1 MGRLLVK
8 VLIINLVFIGSLN
21 AQNILQYRLK
31 VGDSMTVNQQAT
43 QNIIKEEQGR
53 QHNIQN
59 TLEEQYTFKVL
70 SKTDSTY
77 ILNFK
82 FNTFKLKTVSNQLG
96 IIVDIDTKKLLEEN
110 DTEGRIFSGLT
121 ASDLEIEMSKT
132 GKIISVK
139 GTEAMINKMVSLAD
153 IEDEFTKQLIIESIK
168 TDFGN
173 KTLSNSFEQLT
184 HIYPDSLSSND
195 KSWKNTFTGEFNTI
209 NTWQLDKIT
218 DAIYLKADCVLNI
231 QIQEEQT
238 QLVLKGTQHINVI
251 ANKKTGFI
259 NEMTVTA
266 EAQSPKNLN
275 NPEET
280 PTIITS
286 KTTYKIQ

>member
-31 VGDSMTVNQQAT
+31 IGDSMTVNQQAT
-43 QNIIKEEQGR
+43 QSIIKDEQGI

-59 TLEEQYTFKVL
+59 TLEEQYTFKVV

-77 ILNFK
+77 LLNFK

-96 IIVDIDTKKLLEEN
+96 TIVDIDTSKLLEDN

-121 ASDLEIEMSKT
+121 ASNLQIEMSKT
-132 GKIISVK
+132 GKIINVT

-184 HIYPDSLSSND
+184 HIYPDSLISKD
-195 KSWKNTFTGEFNTI
+195 KSWKNTFKGEFNTI
-209 NTWQLDKIT
+209 NTWTLDKIT
-218 DAIYLKADCVLNI
+218 DAIYLNADCLLNI
-231 QIQEEQT
+231 HIAEEQT
-238 QLVLKGTQHINVI
+238 QMALRGTQHINVI
-251 ANKKTGFI
+251 ANKNTGFI
-259 NEMTVTA
+259 KEMTVTA